1 MLGRKVREITQ
12 RLSNDAAAEYVG
24 LAPQTLN
31 RWRGEGRGPRFMKLG
46 SRVVYDQADLDE
58 WLAANR
64 RRSTS
69 EYEARGIVKPIE
81 EPGGA
86 QRRRMSLNLPAAAT
100 RSRLKPENKKKPRGP

>member
-1 MLGRKVREITQ
+1 MRESVQTQ
-12 RLSNDAAAEYVG
+12 RYDNNAAAEYIG

-64 RRSTS
+64 HQSTS
-69 EYEARGIVKPIE
+69 EYERAHD
-81 EPGGA
+81 
-86 QRRRMSLNLPAAAT
+86 
-100 RSRLKPENKKKPRGP
+100 SRTSEI